1 MMNPMVLAWSL
12 GGAFDVDVDVDDDD
26 GTALDLAVV

>member
-12 GGAFDVDVDVDDDD
+12 GGAFDVDVDVDD
-26 GTALDLAVV
+26 GTALGLAVV